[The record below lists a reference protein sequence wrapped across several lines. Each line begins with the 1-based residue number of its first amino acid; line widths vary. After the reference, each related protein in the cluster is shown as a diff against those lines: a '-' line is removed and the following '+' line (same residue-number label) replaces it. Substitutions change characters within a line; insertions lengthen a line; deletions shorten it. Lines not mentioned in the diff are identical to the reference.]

1 MSKKT
6 VPFGANPQPPAPA
19 PDPEQWVKSRAA
31 GKKKRLT
38 FEIPAELHA
47 RVKADCAR
55 RGVSMVAEIEALL
68 EKHFPA

>member
-6 VPFGANPQPPAPA
+6 IPFGSSPQLPAPA
-19 PDPEQWVKSRAA
+19 PDPEQWVKSRSG

-47 RVKADCAR
+47 RVKAGCAR
-55 RGVSMVAEIEALL
+55 RGTSMVAEIEALL
-68 EKHFPA
+68 DKHFPA